1 MSLSPVLHTVLITGA
16 SSGIGYELAQR
27 YLKQGSR
34 VLALARSED
43 RLTALAEQFPR
54 QCIPVRVDLA
64 DAEDCARAGEWI
76 RQQVQHLDLA
86 ILNAGTCE
94 YVDVNNLSR
103 EPFDKVM
110 AINWQGTVNSLLFCL
125 PLLLNKP
132 LLPNKELRNTNSQNK
147 RAQLVGISSMASIL
161 PMPRSQAYG
170 SSKVALEYL
179 FNSLRVDLAGEPID
193 ITVVRPGF
201 VKTPLTDRNDF
212 PMPFAQSV
220 EEAANNIMK
229 GISKRHWLV
238 QFPWPLV
245 WLMNLIASFP
255 MRVQVWLLQ
264 KISRTSH

>member
-1 MSLSPVLHTVLITGA
+1 MNTSPAPYTVLITGA
-16 SSGIGYELAQR
+16 SSGIGYELALR
-27 YLKQGSR
+27 YLEQGAT
-34 VLALARSED
+34 VLALARSEE
-43 RLTALAEQFPR
+43 RLAQLAKQYPQ
-54 QCIPVRVDLA
+54 QCVPVKVDLA
-64 DAEDCARAGEWI
+64 DAGDSQRAGEWI
-76 RQQVQHLDLA
+76 GQQVQYLDLA

-110 AINWQGTVNSLLFCL
+110 AINWQGTINSLLFCL
-125 PLLLNKP
+125 PLLRK
-132 LLPNKELRNTNSQNK
+132 KNSQVQ

-170 SSKVALEYL
+170 ASKVAIEYL
-179 FNSLRVDLAGEPID
+179 FNSLRVDLANEPID
-193 ITVVRPGF
+193 ITIVRPGF

-212 PMPFAQSV
+212 PMPFAQTTV
-220 EEAANNIMK
+220 EAADNILK

-245 WLMNLIASFP
+245 WLMNSIACLP
-255 MRVQVWLLQ
+255 LRAQVWLLQ